1 MKSEPINDFY
11 HYELYGGLFLLSHV
25 LMSLYLV
32 YYYVMVAASASVLI
46 AGIASVCSL
55 ALIQFLPFTNN
66 PYPKQASEAL
76 AWEPGFLGAF
86 KSAMLYLFGGYWLP
100 TKDHLAYLYGNY
112 THILTSLFMAT
123 FFVCLG
129 CLIHGLVFHTA
140 LLAPLMPLIEV
151 SIMPFV
157 MFSLLSVLFLES
169 VLVAPLMLLLIFAPV
184 LQTPLI
190 MCLAPVVSFALLYCI
205 ESFKALTNITFNQPD
220 PLKPYTLVENM
231 PVPTYLGFK
240 PSLKKGPFLYN
251 KDEDPG
257 LIEENRT
264 VESAS
269 NG

>member
-1 MKSEPINDFY
+1 
-11 HYELYGGLFLLSHV
+11 
-25 LMSLYLV
+25 MSLYLV

-112 THILTSLFMAT
+112 THILTSF
-123 FFVCLG
+123 
-129 CLIHGLVFHTA
+129 IHGNIFCLFGLFDSWSCVPYSAFGSSNGS
-140 LLAPLMPLIEV
+140 LIEV

-169 VLVAPLMLLLIFAPV
+169 VLVAPLMLLLIFL
-184 LQTPLI
+184 LQFCRHL
-190 MCLAPVVSFALLYCI
+190 
-205 ESFKALTNITFNQPD
+205 
-220 PLKPYTLVENM
+220 
-231 PVPTYLGFK
+231 
-240 PSLKKGPFLYN
+240 
-251 KDEDPG
+251 
-257 LIEENRT
+257 
-264 VESAS
+264 
-269 NG
+269 